1 MNYQHFSNQ
10 EMNNFHYSNQ
20 EMNRHYS
27 NQSLNNRHYSNQ
39 ELNKIIQQ
47 ERIKRGEKD
56 LVRKNKEV
64 KKKITQKKDI
74 LFNEIFD
81 KNGFIDFVKKYKLE
95 KLVFFLFIILIF
107 THISFGYTI
116 TLKRVI
122 MVASLTVSFI
132 FLYIIYMFIQ
142 DKKFFVDFILE
153 KKYQKYRPLFTIGAV
168 LLFILMNVFIH
179 KFIPFQKLKKYN
191 FTFPIDNIE

>member
-1 MNYQHFSNQ
+1 TNQ
-10 EMNNFHYSNQ
+10 NLNRSLNNK
-20 EMNRHYS
+20 HYS
-27 NQSLNNRHYSNQ
+27 NQSLNNKHYSNQ
-39 ELNKIIQQ
+39 EINKIIQQ
-47 ERIKRGEKD
+47 ERIKKGEKD
-56 LVRKNKEV
+56 LVQKNTIV

-81 KNGFIDFVKKYKLE
+81 RKGFINLVKKYKLE

-107 THISFGYTI
+107 VHVSFGYTI

-122 MVASLTVSFI
+122 MVASLTISFI
-132 FLYIIYMFIQ
+132 LLYTIYFFVQ

-153 KKYQKYRPLFTIGAV
+153 EKYQKYRPLFTFGVI
-168 LLFILMNVFIH
+168 LLFILMNIYIH

>member
-1 MNYQHFSNQ
+1 MNYQYFTNQ
-10 EMNNFHYSNQ
+10 EMNK
-20 EMNRHYS
+20 HYS
-27 NQSLNNRHYSNQ
+27 NQS
-39 ELNKIIQQ
+39 LNKIIQQ

-56 LVRKNKEV
+56 LAKKNIAV

-81 KNGFIDFVKKYKLE
+81 RKGFINLVKKYKLE
-95 KLVFFLFIILIF
+95 KIVFFLFIILIF
-107 THISFGYTI
+107 IHVSFGYTI

-132 FLYIIYMFIQ
+132 LLYTIYFFIQ

-153 KKYQKYRPLFTIGAV
+153 EKYQKYRPLFTLGVI
-168 LLFILMNVFIH
+168 LLFILINIYIH
-179 KFIPFQKLKKYN
+179 KLIPFQKLKKYN

>member
-1 MNYQHFSNQ
+1 MNYQHLTNQ
-10 EMNNFHYSNQ
+10 EM
-20 EMNRHYS
+20 
-27 NQSLNNRHYSNQ
+27 NNRHYSNQ
-39 ELNKIIQQ
+39 EMNKIIQQ

-56 LVRKNKEV
+56 LVQKNKII

-81 KNGFIDFVKKYKLE
+81 RKGFINLVKKYKLE
-95 KLVFFLFIILIF
+95 KLLFFLFIILIF
-107 THISFGYTI
+107 IHISFGYTI

-132 FLYIIYMFIQ
+132 LLYTIYFFIQ

-153 KKYQKYRPLFTIGAV
+153 EKYQKYRPLFTLGVI
-168 LLFILMNVFIH
+168 LLFIFMNIFIH
-179 KFIPFQKLKKYN
+179 KLIHFQKLKKYN

>member
-10 EMNNFHYSNQ
+10 EMNKHYFNQ
-20 EMNRHYS
+20 EM
-27 NQSLNNRHYSNQ
+27 
-39 ELNKIIQQ
+39 NKIIQQ
-47 ERIKRGEKD
+47 ERIKKGEKD

-81 KNGFIDFVKKYKLE
+81 KKGFINLVKKYKLE
-95 KLVFFLFIILIF
+95 KIVFFLFIILIF
-107 THISFGYTI
+107 VHVSFGYTI

-132 FLYIIYMFIQ
+132 LLYTIYFFIQ
-142 DKKFFVDFILE
+142 DKKYFVDFILE
-153 KKYQKYRPLFTIGAV
+153 EKYQKYRPLFTIGV
-168 LLFILMNVFIH
+168 ILIFILINVFIH
-179 KFIPFQKLKKYN
+179 KFVPFQKLKKYN

>member
-10 EMNNFHYSNQ
+10 EMNKHYFNQ

-39 ELNKIIQQ
+39 EMNKIIQQ
-47 ERIKRGEKD
+47 ERIKKGEKD

-81 KNGFIDFVKKYKLE
+81 KKGFIDIVKKYKLE
-95 KLVFFLFIILIF
+95 KIVFFLFIILIF
-107 THISFGYTI
+107 IHVSFGYTI

-122 MVASLTVSFI
+122 MVGSLTISFVL
-132 FLYIIYMFIQ
+132 LYIIYFFIQ

-153 KKYQKYRPLFTIGAV
+153 EKYQKYRPLFTLGVI

-179 KFIPFQKLKKYN
+179 KIIPFQKLKKYN

>member
-1 MNYQHFSNQ
+1 MNYQYFTNQ
-10 EMNNFHYSNQ
+10 EM
-20 EMNRHYS
+20 
-27 NQSLNNRHYSNQ
+27 
-39 ELNKIIQQ
+39 NKIIQQ

-56 LVRKNKEV
+56 LAKKNIAV

-81 KNGFIDFVKKYKLE
+81 KKGFINLVKKYKLE
-95 KLVFFLFIILIF
+95 KIVFFLFIVLIF
-107 THISFGYTI
+107 IHVSFGYTI

-122 MVASLTVSFI
+122 LVASLTVSFI
-132 FLYIIYMFIQ
+132 LLYTIYFFIQ

-153 KKYQKYRPLFTIGAV
+153 EKYQKYRPLFTLGVI
-168 LLFILMNVFIH
+168 LLFILINVFIH